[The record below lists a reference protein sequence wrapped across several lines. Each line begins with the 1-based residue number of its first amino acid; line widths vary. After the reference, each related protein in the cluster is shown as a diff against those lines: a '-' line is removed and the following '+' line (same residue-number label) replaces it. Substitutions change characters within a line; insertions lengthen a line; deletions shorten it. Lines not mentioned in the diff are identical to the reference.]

1 MKTPMLETVY
11 RFLEKHVPEA
21 IPLPF
26 TRIYDLF
33 ARTRLMKDFYR
44 EVASEVASEIYSG
57 KILDVGTGPGYL
69 PIEIAKLAP
78 NIEVIGIDL
87 SNDMVRIARK
97 NAEKAKLL
105 EKVKFMVENANEMT
119 FEDSL
124 FDLVISTG
132 SLHHWKRP
140 IRIINEI
147 YRVFKDEGNAWI
159 FDLRSDIPK

>member
-1 MKTPMLETVY
+1 MLETVY
-11 RFLEKHVPEA
+11 RFLEKHVPGA